1 MFEILPYGK
10 PIMSALSTL
19 LEQFEKATL
28 SQRDKG
34 TSFENLIIKFFQ
46 FEPYYKS
53 QYSNVQTYARWIE
66 EHGASL
72 GLENKTDAGI
82 DLVLTSNTG
91 EFHAVQCKNYSAEYS
106 IQKTDIDS
114 FFTASGKQWFTHRY
128 IVTTTNKWSKNA
140 REALTNQQ
148 IPVSVINLED
158 LENSQIDW
166 SQFQIKDKPVLKA
179 KKGLRPHQQSAL
191 KSVETRFNGGETRG
205 KLIMACGTGKT
216 FTALKIAEKMAGK
229 GKRVLFLVPS
239 LSLLS
244 QTLREWN
251 QDTETPLINFAVCSD
266 SDVGKKHNE
275 DSVLANLSDLQFPAT
290 TNAKSLANAVH
301 VVEQK
306 NKQQTMT
313 VVYSTYHSIDVIH
326 QAQSQHN
333 LPEFDLIICD
343 EAHRTTG
350 ATFDGEDESAFVR
363 IHDADYIKGAKR
375 LYMTATPRIYG
386 EAAKTT
392 EGVVLYSMD
401 DETHFGKEFF
411 VLTFSQAVSDGL
423 LVDYKVIVL
432 AIEESHIQRR
442 IQNLLTDGNN
452 ELKVDDAA
460 KIVGCWKALSKYGL
474 SGEEG
479 ALYNPMRRAVAF
491 CQVIEKEYKGSKHK
505 VSSKLIA
512 EMFQTVIEEYQQ
524 AERTALL
531 KQNPDLKLPPQLAM
545 TCQAEHVDGGM
556 NAGEKESKLQWLK
569 APEGLPENTCRILS
583 NVRCLSEGVDVPALD
598 AVLFLT
604 PRNSQ
609 VDVVQS
615 VGRVM
620 RRAEGKKQGYVILPV
635 VIPAGV
641 EAEDALD
648 KNENYRVVW
657 QVLNALRAHDDR
669 FDAMINKLEF
679 NGKDTQKMEVI
690 AIADKI
696 VPKIKRSS
704 KKDQTLRE
712 TKASYSIGSPTTP
725 TPVQE
730 SFQFEIGEIE
740 RALYAKIV
748 KKCGNRHHWEDWAD
762 DIAKIARTHID
773 SINAILENPVNET
786 ERTAFEAFA
795 AELRDDLN
803 NAVSDEEIVEMLA
816 QHMIT
821 KPVFDALFSDYSF
834 AEHNPMSCAMQK
846 VLDLL
851 QQKNLH
857 KERNTLQ
864 SFYDSVHLRAS
875 GIETA
880 EGKQK
885 IVVEL
890 YDKFFRN
897 AFPRMTERLGIVYTP
912 VEVVDFII
920 KSVEDVL
927 QHEFK
932 SSLQDKG
939 VHILDPFTGTGTFIT
954 RLLQSGIIPHD
965 RLPEKYQSEIHA
977 NEIVLLAYYI
987 AAINIESAYHGILA
1001 GNIDGNVS
1009 DDVPYVPFEGIC
1021 LTDTF
1026 QMYEKGDMLDE
1037 MLVDNSARRKRQKA
1051 LDIRVI
1057 IGNPPYSAGQES
1069 ANDNN
1074 ANIEYP
1080 HLDARIRQTY
1090 AEHSN
1095 ATLKNALYDS
1105 YIRAIRWAS
1114 DRIGEQGVIGFVTNA
1129 GWVEAN
1135 TADGLRKCLAE
1146 EFSSLY
1152 IFHLRG
1158 NQRTSGERS
1167 RKEGGKIFGSGS
1179 RAPIAISI
1187 LVKNPQAKKQG
1198 QIYFHDIGDY
1208 LTREQKLET
1217 IAELGSINGIAERQ
1231 GWQEIIPDEFNDWL
1245 NQRDPNFDN
1254 YISLGDKK
1262 DKDALVVFENYSNGV
1277 KTNRDA
1283 WVYNYSIAELER
1295 NMKNTIGF
1303 YNLEVDKIN
1312 LQYPNQ
1318 EKNID
1323 LTGVVDTDDT
1333 KISWTVNLQ
1342 NDLKRRKKSEYKNDY
1357 IMNALYRPFTK
1368 QHLYFDKQWIERT
1381 LQIPKIFPNFQVAN
1395 QVISVTGRGSTKEF
1409 SALISSE
1416 IPDLEMISKGQ
1427 CFPLD
1432 VYEFSDGIETAE
1444 RTNERNYTADNNRQH
1459 REPDYL
1465 PDGNG
1470 QQRLLRTDDE
1480 HLARPASDWRR
1491 AMLPNVPLRNG
1502 GSIMK
1507 NQDLFATDMP
1517 SEKQPAQKKLVR
1529 RSAITDDA
1537 LAHFREPYSAAD
1549 AARIGKEDIFYYIY
1563 GLLHSEEYRER
1574 YADNLSKQ
1582 LPRIP
1587 RMKTYADFAAFS
1599 KAGRDLAA
1607 LHLNYETVPMYQG
1620 VKFSGSLKGLKLA
1633 PQQIIG
1639 GTSEDF
1645 RVVKMKFTKKDDK
1658 TKIVYNGKI
1667 TVENI
1672 PEAAY
1677 DYIVNGKSAVE
1688 WVMERQAVTTDKKS
1702 GITNDANDWAADTMH
1717 NPRYPLELL
1726 LRVITVSLETQKIVN
1741 NLPALDIV
1749 GT

>member
-1 MFEILPYGK
+1 
-10 PIMSALSTL
+10 MSALSTL

-53 QYSNVQTYARWIE
+53 QYSNVQTYAQWIE

-91 EFHAVQCKNYSAEYS
+91 EFHAVQCKNYSADYS
-106 IQKTDIDS
+106 IQKNDIDS

-491 CQVIEKEYKGSKHK
+491 CQVIEKEYKGNKHK

-803 NAVSDEEIVEMLA
+803 NAISDEEIVEMLA

-834 AEHNPMSCAMQK
+834 AEHNPMSRAMQK

-1444 RTNERNYTADNNRQH
+1444 RTNERTNERNYTADNNRQH

-1537 LAHFREPYSAAD
+1537 LAHFREPYYAAD
-1549 AARIGKEDIFYYIY
+1549 AAQIGKEDIFYYIY

-1607 LHLNYETVPMYQG
+1607 LHLNYETVPIYTG
-1620 VKFSGSLKGLKLA
+1620 ITFSGSLKSLTATAQK
-1633 PQQIIG
+1633 IIG
-1639 GTSEDF
+1639 GKDEDF
-1645 RVVKMKFTKKDDK
+1645 RVQKMKFAKKDDK
-1658 TKIVYNGKI
+1658 TRIVYNGKI

-1702 GITNDANDWAADTMH
+1702 DITNDANDWAADTMH

-1749 GT
+1749 GA

>member
-1 MFEILPYGK
+1 MTPLQ
-10 PIMSALSTL
+10 SL
-19 LEQFEKATL
+19 LTCYADTTQ

-34 TSFENLIIKFFQ
+34 TAFERLVIAYLQNEPLYKEQYAEVLPYSAWAERYRDELNL
-46 FEPYYKS
+46 PD
-53 QYSNVQTYARWIE
+53 
-66 EHGASL
+66 
-72 GLENKTDAGI
+72 KTDTGI
-82 DLVLTSNTG
+82 DLVAITHTG
-91 EFHAVQCKNYSAEYS
+91 EFHAVQCKNFSAQHTVLKS
-106 IQKTDIDS
+106 DIDS
-114 FFTASGKQWFTHRY
+114 FFTASGKKYFSYRL
-128 IVTTTNKWSKNA
+128 IITTTDKWSKNA
-140 REALTNQQ
+140 DNALADQQPPVAKITLHDLESSLIDWTQFDIESPVVLKSKKSLRKHQQEALKR
-148 IPVSVINLED
+148 V
-158 LENSQIDW
+158 
-166 SQFQIKDKPVLKA
+166 
-179 KKGLRPHQQSAL
+179 R
-191 KSVETRFNGGETRG
+191 NGFASGEERG

-216 FTALKIAEKMAGK
+216 FTSLRIAEDLAGK
-229 GKRVLFLVPS
+229 GRRVLFLVPS

-244 QTLREWN
+244 QTLREWT
-251 QDTETPLINFAVCSD
+251 QDSEIPLINFAVCSD
-266 SDVGKKHNE
+266 SDVGKHGKA
-275 DSVLANLSDLQFPAT
+275 DDDRVFVRPSDLQFPAT
-290 TNAKSLANAVH
+290 THAKSLANAVAAH
-301 VVEQK
+301 ERH
-306 NKQQTMT
+306 NGGAAMT

-326 QAQSQHN
+326 QAQAQYG

-363 IHDADYIKGAKR
+363 IHDADYIQGAKR

-386 EAAKTT
+386 DTAKQT

-401 DETHFGKEFF
+401 NEAHYGKAFY

-474 SGEEG
+474 TGDEG
-479 ALYNPMRRAVAF
+479 ALYEPMRRAVAF

-512 EMFQTVIEEYQQ
+512 EMFGEVVREYQN
-524 AERTALL
+524 AERAALL
-531 KQNPDLKLPPQLAM
+531 AENPDLKLPLSLAM
-545 TCQAEHVDGGM
+545 QCQAEHVDGGM
-556 NAGEKESKLQWLK
+556 NAGEKEAKLQWLK
-569 APEGLPENTCRILS
+569 ALEGLPENTCRILS

-641 EAEDALD
+641 EPEDALD

-669 FDAMINKLEF
+669 FDAMINKLEL
-679 NGKDTQKMEVI
+679 NGSDTQKMEVI
-690 AIADKI
+690 AIADK
-696 VPKIKRSS
+696 VQAKQKRLSNGE
-704 KKDQTLRE
+704 QTLK
-712 TKASYSIGSPTTP
+712 KARGGNAIGTQPENIPEQISI
-725 TPVQE
+725 E
-730 SFQFEIGEIE
+730 FEIGEIE

-748 KKCGNRHHWEDWAD
+748 KKCGNRHYWEDLTS
-762 DIAKIARTHID
+762 DIAQIAQTHIS
-773 SINAILENPVNET
+773 SIKTILENPANSRET
-786 ERTAFEAFA
+786 EAFNRFA

-803 NAVSDEEIVEMLA
+803 NSITDDEIVEMLA
-816 QHMIT
+816 QHLIT
-821 KPVFDALFSDYSF
+821 KPVFDALFDQYSF
-834 AEHNPMSCAMQK
+834 AEHNPMSQAMQG

-851 QQKNLH
+851 QAKNLH

-875 GIETA
+875 GIETV

-927 QHEFK
+927 QREFK

-954 RLLQSGIIPHD
+954 RLLQSGIIPAD
-965 RLPEKYQSEIHA
+965 RLSEKYRSEIHA

-987 AAINIESAYHGILA
+987 AAINIEATYHGILA

-1090 AEHSN
+1090 AEHSA
-1095 ATLKNALYDS
+1095 ATNKNALYDS

-1146 EFSSLY
+1146 KFSSLY

-1187 LVKNPQAKKQG
+1187 LVKNPQSEKRG

-1217 IAELGSINGIAERQ
+1217 IAELGSIKGIAERQ
-1231 GWQEIIPDEFNDWL
+1231 GWQEIVPDEFNDWL

-1262 DKDALVVFENYSNGV
+1262 DKDALVVFGNYSTGLQP
-1277 KTNRDA
+1277 RGDA
-1283 WVYNYSIAELER
+1283 WFYNGSKANLLVNMQKSINFFNSEVDR
-1295 NMKNTIGF
+1295 
-1303 YNLEVDKIN
+1303 YNLEYDKSIP
-1312 LQYPNQ
+1312 L
-1318 EKNID
+1318 KDFVRTD
-1323 LTGVVDTDDT
+1323 LTQFAWYGESHKEVARNKHYQFSAANPRTA
-1333 KISWTVNLQ
+1333 
-1342 NDLKRRKKSEYKNDY
+1342 
-1357 IMNALYRPFTK
+1357 MYRPFEKTWV
-1368 QHLYFDKQWIERT
+1368 YFDEAMMHRVSK
-1381 LQIPKIFPNFQVAN
+1381 IPKIFPEIDKAN
-1395 QVISVTGRGSTKEF
+1395 MMIYLSGTGNSGKEF
-1409 SALISSE
+1409 SAVMTDV
-1416 IPDLEMISKGQ
+1416 IPDLNMQHSGGQ
-1427 CFPLD
+1427 GFPKDL
-1432 VYEFSDGIETAE
+1432 YEIEDAVSPNE
-1444 RTNERNYTADNNRQH
+1444 RTNERNYTKYRHLPISLRKQGILSLYH
-1459 REPDYL
+1459 RHYP
-1465 PDGNG
+1465 
-1470 QQRLLRTDDE
+1470 
-1480 HLARPASDWRR
+1480 RPAPHRR
-1491 AMLPNVPLRNG
+1491 CAMLPHVPLRDGVTNMTICITG
-1502 GSIMK
+1502 RGSTK
-1507 NQDLFATDMP
+1507 DF
-1517 SEKQPAQKKLVR
+1517 SVF
-1529 RSAITDDA
+1529 ITDTVPD
-1537 LAHFREPYSAAD
+1537 LEM
-1549 AARIGKEDIFYYIY
+1549 I
-1563 GLLHSEEYRER
+1563 
-1574 YADNLSKQ
+1574 SKSQ
-1582 LPRIP
+1582 CFPMFL
-1587 RMKTYADFAAFS
+1587 
-1599 KAGRDLAA
+1599 
-1607 LHLNYETVPMYQG
+1607 YET
-1620 VKFSGSLKGLKLA
+1620 
-1633 PQQIIG
+1633 
-1639 GTSEDF
+1639 E
-1645 RVVKMKFTKKDDK
+1645 
-1658 TKIVYNGKI
+1658 
-1667 TVENI
+1667 
-1672 PEAAY
+1672 EAA
-1677 DYIVNGKSAVE
+1677 K
-1688 WVMERQAVTTDKKS
+1688 
-1702 GITNDANDWAADTMH
+1702 
-1717 NPRYPLELL
+1717 
-1726 LRVITVSLETQKIVN
+1726 
-1741 NLPALDIV
+1741 
-1749 GT
+1749 

>member
-1 MFEILPYGK
+1 
-10 PIMSALSTL
+10 MSALSTL

-53 QYSNVQTYARWIE
+53 QYSNVQTYAQWIE

-91 EFHAVQCKNYSAEYS
+91 EFHAVQCKNYSADYS
-106 IQKTDIDS
+106 IQKNDIDS

-191 KSVETRFNGGETRG
+191 KHVETRFNGGETRG

-350 ATFDGEDESAFVR
+350 ATWEGDSESAFVR
-363 IHDADYIKGAKR
+363 VHDANYIKGAKR
-375 LYMTATPRIYG
+375 LYMTATPRIYVDD
-386 EAAKTT
+386 AKA
-392 EGVVLYSMD
+392 EDGVSIYSMD
-401 DETHFGKEFF
+401 DETFYGKDFF
-411 VLTFSQAVSDGL
+411 VLTFSQAVSQEL

-432 AIEESHIQRR
+432 AVDQAHVERR
-442 IQNLLTDGNN
+442 LQELLRDDTNS
-452 ELKVDDAA
+452 ELKIDDAA

-491 CQVIEKEYKGSKHK
+491 CQVIEKNYKGNKHK

-512 EMFQTVIEEYQQ
+512 DEFSKVVKKYQQ
-524 AERTALL
+524 TEKEEWL
-531 KQNPDLKLPPQLAM
+531 KNNPDLLPPPSLAM
-545 TCQAEHVDGGM
+545 ICEAEHVDGGM
-556 NAGEKESKLQWLK
+556 NAGEKESKLRWLK
-569 APEGLPENTCRILS
+569 APEGLPEDTCRILS
-583 NVRCLSEGVDVPALD
+583 NVRCLSEGVDVPSLD

-604 PRNSQ
+604 PRNSK

-635 VIPAGV
+635 VIPPGI
-641 EAEDALD
+641 EPEIALD
-648 KNENYRVVW
+648 KNENFKVVW
-657 QVLNALRAHDDR
+657 EVLNALRSHDDR
-669 FDAMINKLEF
+669 FDAMINQLELEEKNTNKLEIISIT
-679 NGKDTQKMEVI
+679 GHSPKQMEVVSKVEKV
-690 AIADKI
+690 A
-696 VPKIKRSS
+696 PKAKRNKQEQVLS
-704 KKDQTLRE
+704 KAKNSFNIGQTEQKYPIQE
-712 TKASYSIGSPTTP
+712 TLP
-725 TPVQE
+725 
-730 SFQFEIGEIE
+730 FETGAIE

-773 SINAILENPVNET
+773 SINAILENPANET

-834 AEHNPMSCAMQK
+834 AEHNPMSRAMQK

-932 SSLQDKG
+932 SSLQDKD

-954 RLLQSGIIPHD
+954 RLLQSGIIPRD
-965 RLPEKYQSEIHA
+965 RLPEKYKSEIHA

-1080 HLDARIRQTY
+1080 HLDARIRETY
-1090 AEHSN
+1090 AEHSA
-1095 ATLKNALYDS
+1095 ATNKNALYDS

-1114 DRIGEQGVIGFVTNA
+1114 DRIGQQGVIGFVTNA

-1187 LVKNPQAKKQG
+1187 LVKNPQVEKQG

-1217 IAELGSINGIAERQ
+1217 IAELGSINGITERQ
-1231 GWQEIIPDEFNDWL
+1231 GWREIVPDKFNDWL

-1262 DKDALVVFENYSNGV
+1262 NKDTLVVFENYSNGI

-1283 WVYNYSIAELER
+1283 WCYNFSDGLLR
-1295 NMKNTIGF
+1295 QNMQNMISF
-1303 YNLEVDKIN
+1303 YNNEVARFQEACKGLPENRKPEIDTFIN
-1312 LQYPNQ
+1312 Y
-1318 EKNID
+1318 
-1323 LTGVVDTDDT
+1323 DDA
-1333 KISWTVNLQ
+1333 KISWNRSL
-1342 NDLKRRKKSEYKNDY
+1342 KNDFAKQK
-1357 IMNALYRPFTK
+1357 IHKFEEPSMRIGLYRPFTK
-1368 QHLYFDKQWIERT
+1368 SPVYFNRQFNDMVY
-1381 LQIPKIFPNFQVAN
+1381 QIPMLYPNLQADN

-1427 CFPLD
+1427 CFPLN
-1432 VYEFSDGIETAE
+1432 VYEFSDGVEIAERTNE
-1444 RTNERNYTADNNRQH
+1444 RTNERNYTPRSTVQYRHLPHHDRRQGLLCAYH
-1459 REPDYL
+1459 RPNPRFTPYRRRTVL
-1465 PDGNG
+1465 PDVSLRDGVSNMTICITGLATTKGFSVLMTDAIPDVQLQMNG
-1470 QQRLLRTDDE
+1470 QCFPMFL
-1480 HLARPASDWRR
+1480 
-1491 AMLPNVPLRNG
+1491 
-1502 GSIMK
+1502 
-1507 NQDLFATDMP
+1507 
-1517 SEKQPAQKKLVR
+1517 
-1529 RSAITDDA
+1529 
-1537 LAHFREPYSAAD
+1537 
-1549 AARIGKEDIFYYIY
+1549 
-1563 GLLHSEEYRER
+1563 
-1574 YADNLSKQ
+1574 
-1582 LPRIP
+1582 
-1587 RMKTYADFAAFS
+1587 
-1599 KAGRDLAA
+1599 
-1607 LHLNYETVPMYQG
+1607 YET
-1620 VKFSGSLKGLKLA
+1620 
-1633 PQQIIG
+1633 
-1639 GTSEDF
+1639 E
-1645 RVVKMKFTKKDDK
+1645 
-1658 TKIVYNGKI
+1658 
-1667 TVENI
+1667 
-1672 PEAAY
+1672 EA
-1677 DYIVNGKSAVE
+1677 
-1688 WVMERQAVTTDKKS
+1688 
-1702 GITNDANDWAADTMH
+1702 
-1717 NPRYPLELL
+1717 
-1726 LRVITVSLETQKIVN
+1726 
-1741 NLPALDIV
+1741 
-1749 GT
+1749 

>member
-1 MFEILPYGK
+1 
-10 PIMSALSTL
+10 MSALQTL
-19 LEQFEKATL
+19 LASFREQTQNAAYQGRRDQGTAFEHLMVAY
-28 SQRDKG
+28 
-34 TSFENLIIKFFQ
+34 FQ
-46 FEPYYKS
+46 TEPCYKELY
-53 QYSNVQTYARWIE
+53 QNVQPYGTWAA
-66 EHGASL
+66 EHLKELDLGGA
-72 GLENKTDAGI
+72 TDTGI
-82 DLVLTSNTG
+82 DLVATTFTG
-91 EFHAVQCKNYSAEYS
+91 EHHAIQCKNYAPGHTL
-106 IQKTDIDS
+106 QKKDIDS
-114 FFTASGKQWFTHRY
+114 FFTASGKTHFSNRI
-128 IVTTTNKWSKNA
+128 IVSTTDKWSKNA
-140 REALTNQQ
+140 EDALEGQH
-148 IPVSVINLED
+148 IPVSKITLSD
-158 LENSQIDW
+158 LENSVIDW
-166 SQFQIKDKPVLKA
+166 TQYHIGEPPKRKSRKS
-179 KKGLRPHQQSAL
+179 LRPHQQSAL
-191 KSVETRFNGGETRG
+191 TAVSNGFARGETRG

-216 FTALKIAEKMAGK
+216 FTSLRIAEHLAGK

-244 QTLREWN
+244 QTLREWT
-251 QDTETPLINFAVCSD
+251 QDADLPLRNFAVCSD
-266 SDVGKKHNE
+266 SEVGKYKK
-275 DSVLANLSDLQFPAT
+275 DDDRAIVRTSDLNYPAT
-290 TNAKSLANAVH
+290 TNAKSLYQAASVLH
-301 VVEQK
+301 DAEH
-306 NKQQTMT
+306 MT

-326 QAQSQHN
+326 QAQAQYG

-350 ATFDGEDESAFVR
+350 ATFDGDDESAFVR
-363 IHDADYIKGAKR
+363 IHDSSYIKGAKR

-386 EAAKTT
+386 ETAKTT

-401 DETHFGKEFF
+401 DETHYGKEFF

-474 SGEEG
+474 NGEEG

-512 EMFQTVIEEYQQ
+512 EMFQAVIEEYQQ

-531 KQNPDLKLPPQLAM
+531 KQNPDLKLPPQLTM

-556 NAGEKESKLQWLK
+556 NAGEKESRLQWLK

-620 RRAEGKKQGYVILPV
+620 RRAESKQQGYVILPV

-648 KNENYRVVW
+648 KNENYKVVW

-669 FDAMINKLEF
+669 FEAMINKLEF

-696 VPKIKRSS
+696 APKIKRSS
-704 KKDQTLRE
+704 KKDQTLHE
-712 TKASYSIGSPTTP
+712 AKVGYGIGSPAAP

-730 SFQFEIGEIE
+730 TLQFEIGEIE

-748 KKCGNRHHWEDWAD
+748 KKCGNRHHWEDWAG

-773 SINAILENPVNET
+773 SINAILENPANEA

-834 AEHNPMSCAMQK
+834 AEHNPMSRAMQK

-927 QHEFK
+927 QREFK

-954 RLLQSGIIPHD
+954 RLLQSGIIPRD
-965 RLPEKYQSEIHA
+965 RLPEKYKSEIHA

-1080 HLDARIRQTY
+1080 HLDARIRETY
-1090 AEHSN
+1090 AEHSA
-1095 ATLKNALYDS
+1095 ATNKNALYDS

-1114 DRIGEQGVIGFVTNA
+1114 DRIGQQGVIGFVTNA

-1187 LVKNPQAKKQG
+1187 LVKNPQVEKQG

-1208 LTREQKLET
+1208 LTREQKLEI
-1217 IAELGSINGIAERQ
+1217 IAELGSINGITEQQ
-1231 GWQEIIPDEFNDWL
+1231 GWREIVPDEFNDWL

-1262 DKDALVVFENYSNGV
+1262 DKDALVVFENYSRGAE
-1277 KTNRDA
+1277 TGRDA
-1283 WVYNYSIAELER
+1283 WCYNFSDGLLRLNVQSMIS
-1295 NMKNTIGF
+1295 F
-1303 YNLEVDKIN
+1303 YNNEVARFQTAYERLSENQKI
-1312 LQYPNQ
+1312 Q
-1318 EKNID
+1318 ID
-1323 LTGVVDTDDT
+1323 DFINTDDT
-1333 KISWTVNLQ
+1333 KISWTSSLKANLERGILLEF
-1342 NDLKRRKKSEYKNDY
+1342 DETKIVDS
-1357 IMNALYRPFTK
+1357 LYRPYSK
-1368 QHLYFDKQWIERT
+1368 QRTYFNGRLTHRVGQ
-1381 LQIPKIFPNFQVAN
+1381 LQHMFPVNLATN
-1395 QVISVTGRGSTKEF
+1395 QMMYLSGSGNSGKDF
-1409 SALISSE
+1409 SALITNV
-1416 IPDLEMISKGQ
+1416 IPDLNMQHSGGQ
-1427 CFPLD
+1427 GFPKDL
-1432 VYEFSDGIETAE
+1432 YEFSDGIETAE
-1444 RTNERNYTADNNRQH
+1444 RTNERTNERNYTPRSTVQYRHLPHHNRRQGLLCAYY
-1459 REPDYL
+1459 RPNPRFTPYRRRTVL
-1465 PDGNG
+1465 PD
-1470 QQRLLRTDDE
+1470 
-1480 HLARPASDWRR
+1480 
-1491 AMLPNVPLRNG
+1491 VPLRDGVNNMTICITGLGTTKGFSVLMTDAIPDIQLQMNG
-1502 GSIMK
+1502 QCFPMF
-1507 NQDLFATDMP
+1507 L
-1517 SEKQPAQKKLVR
+1517 
-1529 RSAITDDA
+1529 
-1537 LAHFREPYSAAD
+1537 
-1549 AARIGKEDIFYYIY
+1549 
-1563 GLLHSEEYRER
+1563 
-1574 YADNLSKQ
+1574 
-1582 LPRIP
+1582 
-1587 RMKTYADFAAFS
+1587 
-1599 KAGRDLAA
+1599 
-1607 LHLNYETVPMYQG
+1607 YET
-1620 VKFSGSLKGLKLA
+1620 
-1633 PQQIIG
+1633 
-1639 GTSEDF
+1639 E
-1645 RVVKMKFTKKDDK
+1645 
-1658 TKIVYNGKI
+1658 
-1667 TVENI
+1667 
-1672 PEAAY
+1672 EA
-1677 DYIVNGKSAVE
+1677 
-1688 WVMERQAVTTDKKS
+1688 
-1702 GITNDANDWAADTMH
+1702 
-1717 NPRYPLELL
+1717 
-1726 LRVITVSLETQKIVN
+1726 
-1741 NLPALDIV
+1741 
-1749 GT
+1749 

>member
-1 MFEILPYGK
+1 
-10 PIMSALSTL
+10 MSALSTL

-1444 RTNERNYTADNNRQH
+1444 RTNERTNERNYTADNNRQH

>member
-1 MFEILPYGK
+1 MTPLQSLLTRY
-10 PIMSALSTL
+10 ASTT
-19 LEQFEKATL
+19 QT
-28 SQRDKG
+28 QRDKG
-34 TSFENLIIKFFQ
+34 TAFERLMIAYLQN
-46 FEPYYKS
+46 EPLYKE
-53 QYSNVQTYARWIE
+53 QYAQVLPYAAWAEQYRE
-66 EHGASL
+66 KL
-72 GLENKTDAGI
+72 GLPNKTDTGI
-82 DLVLTSNTG
+82 DLVAITHTG
-91 EFHAVQCKNYSAEYS
+91 EFHAVQCKNFSAEHTV
-106 IQKTDIDS
+106 QKSDIDS
-114 FFTASGKQWFTHRY
+114 FFTASGKKYFSYRL
-128 IVTTTNKWSKNA
+128 IITTTDKWSKNA
-140 REALTNQQ
+140 DNALADQQPPVAKITLHDLESSLIDWTQFDIEAPVVLKSKKSLRKHQQEALKR
-148 IPVSVINLED
+148 V
-158 LENSQIDW
+158 
-166 SQFQIKDKPVLKA
+166 
-179 KKGLRPHQQSAL
+179 R
-191 KSVETRFNGGETRG
+191 NGFASGEERG

-216 FTALKIAEKMAGK
+216 FTSLRIAEDLAGK
-229 GKRVLFLVPS
+229 GLRVLFLVPS

-244 QTLREWN
+244 QTLREWT
-251 QDTETPLINFAVCSD
+251 QDSEIPLINFAVCSD
-266 SDVGKKHNE
+266 SDVGKHGKV
-275 DSVLANLSDLQFPAT
+275 DDDRVFVRPSDLQFPAT
-290 TNAKSLANAVH
+290 THAKSLANAVAVH
-301 VVEQK
+301 ERH
-306 NKQQTMT
+306 NGGAAMT

-326 QAQSQHN
+326 QAQAQYG

-386 EAAKTT
+386 DTAKQT

-401 DETHFGKEFF
+401 DEAHYGKAFY

-474 SGEEG
+474 TGDEG
-479 ALYNPMRRAVAF
+479 ALYEPMRRAVAF

-512 EMFQTVIEEYQQ
+512 EMFGEVVREYQN
-524 AERTALL
+524 AERAALL
-531 KQNPDLKLPPQLAM
+531 AENPDLILPPSLAM
-545 TCQAEHVDGGM
+545 RCEAEHVDGGM
-556 NAGEKESKLQWLK
+556 NAGEKEGKLQWLK
-569 APEGLPENTCRILS
+569 AQEGLPENTCRILS

-641 EAEDALD
+641 EPEDALD

-696 VPKIKRSS
+696 APKIKRSS
-704 KKDQTLRE
+704 KKDQTLHE
-712 TKASYSIGSPTTP
+712 AKVGYGIGGPAAP
-725 TPVQE
+725 TPVQKTL
-730 SFQFEIGEIE
+730 QFEIGEIE

-748 KKCGNRHHWEDWAD
+748 KKCGNRHHWEDWAG

-773 SINAILENPVNET
+773 SINAILENPANEA

-834 AEHNPMSCAMQK
+834 AEHNPMSRAMQK

-920 KSVEDVL
+920 KSVEEVL

-965 RLPEKYQSEIHA
+965 RLPEKYKSEIHA

-1057 IGNPPYSAGQES
+1057 IGNPPYSAGRKKG
-1069 ANDNN
+1069 ND
-1074 ANIEYP
+1074 
-1080 HLDARIRQTY
+1080 DTARIPYPLLDERIRETY
-1090 AEHSN
+1090 AAN
-1095 ATLKNALYDS
+1095 TDATNKNALYNS
-1105 YIRAIRWAS
+1105 YIRALRWAS
-1114 DRIGEQGVIGFVTNA
+1114 DRLSGQGVIAFISGNGFIDKPVMS
-1129 GWVEAN
+1129 
-1135 TADGLRKCLAE
+1135 GLRKCWQE
-1146 EFSSLY
+1146 EFSNIY
-1152 IFHLRG
+1152 IFNLRG
-1158 NQRTSGERS
+1158 DVKKNILSKGRTKEGENIFDDASTSG
-1167 RKEGGKIFGSGS
+1167 
-1179 RAPIAISI
+1179 IAISI
-1187 LVKNPQAKKQG
+1187 LVKKSNQKEKG
-1198 QIYFHDIGDY
+1198 KIYYYDIGDN
-1208 LTREQKLET
+1208 LSVKDKKAKLIKIDSMKNVPWEQIEPNEFSDWVNQR
-1217 IAELGSINGIAERQ
+1217 ASN
-1231 GWQEIIPDEFNDWL
+1231 FND
-1245 NQRDPNFDN
+1245 
-1254 YISLGDKK
+1254 YILIGDKK
-1262 DKDALVVFENYSNGV
+1262 DKTENLIFSTYSMGI
-1277 KTNRDA
+1277 KTNRDP
-1283 WVYNYSIAELER
+1283 WVYGFS
-1295 NMKNTIGF
+1295 KNKIEQKLTRLLNF
-1303 YNLEVDKIN
+1303 YNSEVKRYEDA
-1312 LQYPNQ
+1312 
-1318 EKNID
+1318 KNMLSAKQD
-1323 LTGVVDTDDT
+1323 LIIEDFISLDAT
-1333 KISWTVNLQ
+1333 KISWSRALRSDIKKGKIHT
-1342 NDLKRRKKSEYKNDY
+1342 LKSSS
-1357 IMNALYRPFTK
+1357 IMVGLYRPFTK
-1368 QHLYFDKQWIERT
+1368 QYLYFDRS
-1381 LQIPKIFPNFQVAN
+1381 LVNDMALMPKLFPNQSSN
-1395 QVISVTGRGSTKEF
+1395 NKVIITNGKGSRNGLST
-1409 SALISSE
+1409 LIADAT
-1416 IPDLEMISKGQ
+1416 PDLNILEAGAQ

-1432 VYEFSDGIETAE
+1432 YFEETDSPNE
-1444 RTNERNYTADNNRQH
+1444 RTNERTNEIILEQT
-1459 REPDYL
+1459 
-1465 PDGNG
+1465 
-1470 QQRLLRTDDE
+1470 
-1480 HLARPASDWRR
+1480 
-1491 AMLPNVPLRNG
+1491 
-1502 GSIMK
+1502 
-1507 NQDLFATDMP
+1507 
-1517 SEKQPAQKKLVR
+1517 
-1529 RSAITDDA
+1529 
-1537 LAHFREPYSAAD
+1537 
-1549 AARIGKEDIFYYIY
+1549 
-1563 GLLHSEEYRER
+1563 
-1574 YADNLSKQ
+1574 DNLVICITGIGARSG
-1582 LPRIP
+1582 
-1587 RMKTYADFAAFS
+1587 FS
-1599 KAGRDLAA
+1599 VLMTNKVPDLHT
-1607 LHLNYETVPMYQG
+1607 LDTSQCFPMFLYET
-1620 VKFSGSLKGLKLA
+1620 
-1633 PQQIIG
+1633 
-1639 GTSEDF
+1639 E
-1645 RVVKMKFTKKDDK
+1645 
-1658 TKIVYNGKI
+1658 
-1667 TVENI
+1667 
-1672 PEAAY
+1672 EA
-1677 DYIVNGKSAVE
+1677 
-1688 WVMERQAVTTDKKS
+1688 
-1702 GITNDANDWAADTMH
+1702 
-1717 NPRYPLELL
+1717 
-1726 LRVITVSLETQKIVN
+1726 
-1741 NLPALDIV
+1741 
-1749 GT
+1749 